1 VPRKP
6 LTKAVKRKDTISFGY
21 HSSLWTEFL
30 LSCSEFQSCNQC
42 HLAWKASSTSPL
54 CWSTSWA
61 LLLKFQNTTSNYI
74 LSVSCAAMFCT
85 ARFNAARSPS
95 RAIKL
100 DPAPHVLPLVL
111 LQERNGWCKFLLLQ
125 SFSLLSN
132 PGISSGAYKRL
143 DLLGVYCSFGKTIF
157 VFFHRLCTRILIIFG
172 PTKSSS
178 LPNIAVQKFLSHP
191 SSLARRTRLPT
202 FWRNFP
208 WERYF

>member
-1 VPRKP
+1 MP
-6 LTKAVKRKDTISFGY
+6 
-21 HSSLWTEFL
+21 SSLEGVL
-30 LSCSEFQSCNQC
+30 N
-42 HLAWKASSTSPL
+42 KSS
-54 CWSTSWA
+54 
-61 LLLKFQNTTSNYI
+61 LLKYQLGIIAEVPEHYKQLHFVSI
-74 LSVSCAAMFCT
+74 LCRHV
-85 ARFNAARSPS
+85 FNAARSPS

-143 DLLGVYCSFGKTIF
+143 DLLGVYWSCGKTIF